1 MHMGTLGNP
10 HTHPPLPRHMVFPR
24 PVCLEPGIS
33 YKLHLKLV
41 RTGGSAQPEAP
52 YSGPSLLI
60 DSVNTSLSPH
70 LPRWW
75 GPWAVSCSGG

>member
-1 MHMGTLGNP
+1 ML
-10 HTHPPLPRHMVFPR
+10 PR

-33 YKLHLKLV
+33 YKLRPPKLV

-60 DSVNTSLSPH
+60 DSVNTSSSHTCQDGGACGL
-70 LPRWW
+70 
-75 GPWAVSCSGG
+75 GPVVVAGQMGLGMEQAGLEGNQT